1 MEHEDSIE
9 LRPVKQDKEA
19 SEKKDPPKIMMDK
32 TAYDGPEHE
41 NPLDNVN
48 PDLHSK

>member
-9 LRPVKQDKEA
+9 MRPTPQAGEKEA
-19 SEKKDPPKIMMDK
+19 AQEKPKVMMDK
-32 TAYDGPEHE
+32 SAYDGPQHA